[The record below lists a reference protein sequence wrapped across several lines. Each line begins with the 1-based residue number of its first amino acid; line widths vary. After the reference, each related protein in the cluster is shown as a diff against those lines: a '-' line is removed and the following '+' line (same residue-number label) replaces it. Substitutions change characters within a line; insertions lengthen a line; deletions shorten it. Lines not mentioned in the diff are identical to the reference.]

1 MAQFYVGT
9 TSEFAAVFPMSSE
22 TQMPQTLEDF
32 IRFYGAPRNLF
43 NDNAKAEIS
52 AKVQDILRHFTMGQ
66 YRSEPHQQNQNP
78 AERRIQDV
86 KKRVNMLLDHTG
98 SPADTWLLCTQ
109 YAVDLYNHLASHN
122 LQGNITPIQK
132 AFGYVPDI
140 SKFLQ
145 FHWWQRVL
153 YESDTASFLSET
165 YKGVGRFVGIAHNIG
180 DVLTYHVLTDDTR
193 KVIARSMVRP
203 LDPNNPNVRVLAPP
217 DDGEDMELAIP
228 VINVGILRIWRSH
241 EWRHE

>member
-78 AERRIQDV
+78 AE
-86 KKRVNMLLDHTG
+86 
-98 SPADTWLLCTQ
+98 
-109 YAVDLYNHLASHN
+109 
-122 LQGNITPIQK
+122 
-132 AFGYVPDI
+132 
-140 SKFLQ
+140 
-145 FHWWQRVL
+145 
-153 YESDTASFLSET
+153 
-165 YKGVGRFVGIAHNIG
+165 
-180 DVLTYHVLTDDTR
+180 
-193 KVIARSMVRP
+193 
-203 LDPNNPNVRVLAPP
+203 
-217 DDGEDMELAIP
+217 
-228 VINVGILRIWRSH
+228 
-241 EWRHE
+241 